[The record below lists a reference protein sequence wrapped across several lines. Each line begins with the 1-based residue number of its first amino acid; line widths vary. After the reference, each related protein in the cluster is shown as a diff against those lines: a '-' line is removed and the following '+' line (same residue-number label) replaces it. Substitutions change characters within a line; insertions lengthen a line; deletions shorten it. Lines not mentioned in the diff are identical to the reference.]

1 MVITA
6 PLTSPM
12 DEAPHS
18 DRDPE
23 PQDEFG
29 AGQGA
34 TAGPAFRA
42 SAHPTIRCTTSYH
55 HPMYHLLSLRIIA
68 PLIIAYHCASIL
80 AFARAYFAVIKTAG
94 LL

>member
-23 PQDEFG
+23 PQVNSGPGKARQPAQPF
-29 AGQGA
+29 
-34 TAGPAFRA
+34 GPA
-42 SAHPTIRCTTSYH
+42 
-55 HPMYHLLSLRIIA
+55 RIPPSDVP